1 MVAAAVTTAATVP
14 TVAAMATVAAV
25 PTVAAMASAATI
37 PAIAA
42 VAATATATTVATTTT
57 TTTTTTILGIGTRF
71 MGNGIWYQN
80 GGSRKDATDCQ
91 RQQTFLEKQVSVH
104 RAFSW

>member
-1 MVAAAVTTAATVP
+1 MVAAAVTTAATV
-14 TVAAMATVAAV
+14 ATVACAATT
-25 PTVAAMASAATI
+25 PTITTVAT
-37 PAIAA
+37 
-42 VAATATATTVATTTT
+42 TATATTVAPTTTPPPPPP
-57 TTTTTTILGIGTRF
+57 ILGIGTRL

-80 GGSRKDATDCQ
+80 DGSRKDATDCQ